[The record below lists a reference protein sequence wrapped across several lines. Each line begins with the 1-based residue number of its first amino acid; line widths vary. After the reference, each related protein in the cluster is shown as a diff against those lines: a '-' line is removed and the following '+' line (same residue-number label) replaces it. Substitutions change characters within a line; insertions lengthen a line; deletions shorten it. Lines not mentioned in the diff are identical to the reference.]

1 MEETAGREYRREKP
15 ANFQIGGKIIKVL
28 KILFRVIDFLGFI
41 QFDIHYSSFVD
52 HIKLAGQELG
62 K

>member
-1 MEETAGREYRREKP
+1 MEETAGREYRLEKP

-52 HIKLAGQELG
+52 PIKLAGQEL
-62 K
+62 